1 MSDGVKFIFKTL
13 LKVPIIILV
22 TYAIFNAFAFS
33 LSYFKILGFSYVAM
47 QTAVENNYLPTQE
60 LNTLT
65 TYLTDLETE
74 MLKDTSLT
82 IDTDLTSPNTADNNK
97 VQYGTTVKITVRA
110 HYDFIWPLQ
119 PVEQRTGAAAGG
131 MNNQNIGS
139 ELSEAQMDQLRQ
151 QYADNTGS
159 YDAQQSNAN
168 LADVYGYND
177 NANIVISY
185 TVPGLKY
192 YPDLN

>member
-74 MLKDTSLT
+74 MLT
-82 IDTDLTSPNTADNNK
+82 INDKAGIQHNYGQYMSETYITFYENGNMDFMGIISGTYQVTGNK
-97 VQYGTTVKITVRA
+97 VTLKAYGETLDLQIDGDKLLDITEFSA
-110 HYDFIWPLQ
+110 DGYFIAESSIVTEK
-119 PVEQRTGAAAGG
+119 VEPDGKNHTFKAV
-131 MNNQNIGS
+131 
-139 ELSEAQMDQLRQ
+139 EVLSKVD
-151 QYADNTGS
+151 
-159 YDAQQSNAN
+159 
-168 LADVYGYND
+168 
-177 NANIVISY
+177 
-185 TVPGLKY
+185 
-192 YPDLN
+192 